1 MAALALCTSQAVAI
15 KYRPYP
21 GSVPWG
27 GDADKPE
34 WEDPQDHKVNYF
46 VPNFGQDSDI
56 KSSFKNMAKA
66 EEDLKHELKA
76 SFDPEE
82 EPKRNY
88 FVPHFGEDNEIKYT
102 KKNIADAEKALGHE
116 YDTSP
121 KPDDPKRNYFVPNF
135 GEDDEIKYTKVNIAA
150 AEKALGHEYDTS
162 DPAADPKRN
171 YFVPHFGED
180 EDITFTKK
188 NIANAESK
196 VGVWNVQ
203 RDGNGAWVLPSVDSN
218 QYGNFKAE
226 NNWPSEKMG
235 SLLQTDSEVN
245 TISESD
251 PICSSAGCTQYK
263 HKKKELGYKINYP
276 VPSFGRDNNIN
287 ENFASIKTAEG
298 IVGEKF
304 MIGNT
309 GDKWKNKAKDTDY
322 NFNPA
327 LDGEVIS
334 TLKNLGDAE
343 KSVGHK
349 WNILDVQLDS
359 DINADVESDPICS
372 SAGCTQYKHK
382 KKDLGYKINYGV
394 PNFGRDHNINQNFES
409 LDLAEK
415 QLGHKWIW
423 SDDKKDDPVEYNFHK
438 AMDPEIITSLSNL
451 KTQEGAFGP
460 WNLPADD
467 YFQVQLDQ

>member
-1 MAALALCTSQAVAI
+1 
-15 KYRPYP
+15 
-21 GSVPWG
+21 
-27 GDADKPE
+27 
-34 WEDPQDHKVNYF
+34 
-46 VPNFGQDSDI
+46 
-56 KSSFKNMAKA
+56 
-66 EEDLKHELKA
+66 
-76 SFDPEE
+76 
-82 EPKRNY
+82 
-88 FVPHFGEDNEIKYT
+88 
-102 KKNIADAEKALGHE
+102 
-116 YDTSP
+116 
-121 KPDDPKRNYFVPNF
+121 
-135 GEDDEIKYTKVNIAA
+135 
-150 AEKALGHEYDTS
+150 
-162 DPAADPKRN
+162 
-171 YFVPHFGED
+171 
-180 EDITFTKK
+180 
-188 NIANAESK
+188 
-196 VGVWNVQ
+196 
-203 RDGNGAWVLPSVDSN
+203 
-218 QYGNFKAE
+218 
-226 NNWPSEKMG
+226 
-235 SLLQTDSEVN
+235 
-245 TISESD
+245 
-251 PICSSAGCTQYK
+251 
-263 HKKKELGYKINYP
+263 
-276 VPSFGRDNNIN
+276 
-287 ENFASIKTAEG
+287 
-298 IVGEKF
+298 